1 MTKAPV
7 FDPSPDKLKGI
18 VKGLLGLES
27 RNSTRQQVVIH
38 DAERDLEISQLPS
51 ILSAG
56 GGTTQGGFFSNL
68 ISNAIDK
75 KLNEATAGLFKKQ
88 NKNINKLNF

>member
-1 MTKAPV
+1 MKL
-7 FDPSPDKLKGI
+7 KLKGI

-27 RNSTRQQVVIH
+27 RNSTRQQVVMH
-38 DAERDLEISQLPS
+38 DAERDLEISQTPQ

-68 ISNAIDK
+68 IGNAIDK